1 MACVNSVEL
10 DCPQV
15 NTTVGTICLCEV
27 SWCFS
32 YCEQGGITLPSHIG
46 GARSPLVH
54 AGFMVCRLV

>member
-10 DCPQV
+10 DCPHV
-15 NTTVGTICLCEV
+15 KITVCTLCEV

-32 YCEQGGITLPSHIG
+32 RCEQGGITPSSHIG